1 LKGFILKDNLE
12 MIAATAML
20 ISVAKADKKFK
31 ESELKSIAD
40 IISDF
45 FQINS
50 EVEIDELINIAN
62 QKLNNATDI
71 FEFGKI
77 LNEEWSY
84 QDKIDFVCCM
94 FEISLSDG
102 DLYYLEEYMIK
113 KISNILNVNH
123 NDLIKS
129 KIEIKKIFNQ
139 N

>member
-1 LKGFILKDNLE
+1 

-102 DLYYLEEYMIK
+102 DLYYLEEHMIK

>member
-1 LKGFILKDNLE
+1 MKDNLE

-102 DLYYLEEYMIK
+102 DLYYLEEHMIK

>member
-1 LKGFILKDNLE
+1 LKDNLE

-102 DLYYLEEYMIK
+102 DLYYLEEHMIK

-129 KIEIKKIFNQ
+129 KIEIKKTFNQ

>member
-102 DLYYLEEYMIK
+102 DLYYLEEHMIK

-129 KIEIKKIFNQ
+129 KIEIKKTFNQ

>member
-1 LKGFILKDNLE
+1 LKDNIE

-31 ESELKSIAD
+31 ESELKSIVE

-50 EVEIDELINIAN
+50 EVEINELINIAN

-77 LNEEWSY
+77 LNEKWSY

-94 FEISLSDG
+94 FEIGLSDG

-129 KIEIKKIFNQ
+129 KIEMKKIFNQ

>member
-1 LKGFILKDNLE
+1 

-102 DLYYLEEYMIK
+102 DLYYLEEHMIK

-129 KIEIKKIFNQ
+129 KIEIKKTFNQ

>member
-1 LKGFILKDNLE
+1 MKDNLE

-102 DLYYLEEYMIK
+102 DLYYLEEHMIK

-129 KIEIKKIFNQ
+129 KIEIKKTFNQ

>member
-1 LKGFILKDNLE
+1 MKDNLE

>member
-1 LKGFILKDNLE
+1 

>member
-1 LKGFILKDNLE
+1 MKDNLE

-45 FQINS
+45 FQINL
-50 EVEIDELINIAN
+50 EEEIDELINIAN

-102 DLYYLEEYMIK
+102 DLYYLEEHMIK

-129 KIEIKKIFNQ
+129 KIEIKKTFNQ

>member
-102 DLYYLEEYMIK
+102 DLYYLEEHMIK